1 MVHYELIQKIV
12 SETSPDKRVS
22 VVLDAIREQV
32 GAKSVSLVLKHVTGT
47 EPMLWHSPA
56 DTPPFKNPRVL
67 SEVLSVAANMGKDA
81 GVYSFKYG
89 DIMPL
94 SAPDGW
100 VALLVFQGISDKTSV
115 PNPIDKATGLLEL
128 IVENLCFKF
137 AEQQASDLASRH
149 IEEIAAIYEVGR
161 VVDSADSKTVFD
173 LIVNKAASVMN
184 AQTCSLM
191 LVDEQDGS
199 LVIEASYGLG
209 SDIVKGTR
217 VRFGE
222 GIAGGVA
229 ASGKPAL
236 ITDVSRDERFRDRVT
251 PRENVSGSMCVP
263 LKSRDGVVKGVL
275 SIRRHYPN
283 PPFTQNDLTLFCV
296 FATHAALAIENAE
309 LYARLQQKV
318 HEVSTISHVLQ
329 VINSTL
335 DLDQVLE
342 RIVSSIIEVVGF
354 DRCCL
359 YLVDPRTNE
368 LVAGARHGYKPGDAV
383 ADRVKFGEGVI
394 GLTAKERIPI
404 FSREVVSGADKPG
417 GPEERSLQEMSEFLV
432 VPIVVRDSCI
442 GVVVVDN
449 ALTNRPIKD
458 ANIEMLSA
466 FVNQAGIAVENA
478 RLYEAMEQK
487 YAELNAL
494 YEHSRAISAAYG
506 LDSASEVLT
515 STASRMLQ
523 CEGAGLLLFDPQ
535 REKLKL
541 FAPVGLV
548 REVVNQIEPYLSER
562 EFVQYVRDSRTPVVV
577 SGDDSA
583 LPSGLL
589 NVFQRVFDLGRW
601 SLLCVPVVAE
611 ASSIGLLVL
620 ARKSDERFQGVDI
633 KLVTILTAHASTVLK
648 KAVEYEHRMQ
658 QRVFELTTLYEFS
671 RRVSAASNLEE
682 ALDSILSVVAQMVD
696 CDELFIYAVDYERN
710 VATVKAS
717 KFMSEPSP
725 LPPEEPLD
733 GSGVISWVIKER
745 KALVSPDVRKDDRLA
760 GLASR
765 ESDVRSLMA
774 IPLIVHDE
782 VVGVLTVYSRRP
794 SQYSEEQ
801 VRVLSVIASQGAA
814 IYRELEALSTLTNYT
829 DNILSSVAAGIVT
842 LDTEGTIL
850 TWNAAAERIVGIR
863 GDRVVGSDY
872 REVLSRLAISDTD
885 KQTVEK
891 AIEQVYRT
899 GETYQGYKLCFHPH
913 NRPEVFLNMSISLL
927 RDNEGDQLGVVLIF
941 EDITRE
947 IRLEEDFRRM
957 RELAAVGQL
966 AATIAHELRNPLSS
980 IKGAAQ
986 FLQKEYEDHPSIV
999 EFLSI
1004 IVEEVNGLSKLTTEF
1019 LEFARP
1025 LKLELGPVDINR
1037 LIEKTLQLMSVH
1049 IADSDVVVRQNL
1061 DPTLPAIEADAK
1073 QLEQVLKNIILNAL
1087 QAMPDGG
1094 VLTVETGPMPGGVYF
1109 AVTDTGVGIP
1119 DDKIDHIFQ
1128 PFVTTKTKGTGLG
1141 LSVVR
1146 KIVDNHGGKIE
1157 VATQLG
1163 KGSTFKV
1170 FLPKTAICPP
1180 IVDDVDAALERRTSS
1195 QLRAS

>member
-1 MVHYELIQKIV
+1 MRYELIQNIV
-12 SETSPDKRVS
+12 SEASPDKRIS

-32 GAKSVSLVLKHVTGT
+32 GAKSVSLVLRHVAGS
-47 EPMLWHSPA
+47 EPMVWHSPA
-56 DTPPFKNPRVL
+56 DAHPFQSPRIL
-67 SEVLSVAANMGKDA
+67 SEILSVSANRGRNA
-81 GVYSFKYG
+81 GVYSFRHG

-94 SAPDGW
+94 GAPEGW
-100 VALLVFQGISDKTSV
+100 IALLVFQEISDKASV
-115 PNPIDKATGLLEL
+115 PNSIDQVTGLLEL
-128 IVENLCFKF
+128 IIENLCFKL
-137 AEQQASDLASRH
+137 AEKQASDSASKR

-161 VVDSADSKTVFD
+161 VVDSGDSKTVFD
-173 LIVNKAASVMN
+173 LVVNKAASVMN

-217 VRFGE
+217 VKFGE
-222 GIAGGVA
+222 GIAGEVA
-229 ASGKPAL
+229 ASGRPAL
-236 ITDVSRDERFRDRVT
+236 ITDVSKDERFRDRIT
-251 PRENVSGSMCVP
+251 PRDNVSGSMCVP
-263 LKSRDGVVKGVL
+263 LKSRSGVVKGVL

-283 PPFTQNDLTLFCV
+283 PPFTQDDLTLFCV

-354 DRCCL
+354 DRCCM
-359 YLVDPRTNE
+359 YLVDHRTNE
-368 LVAGARHGYKPGDAV
+368 LVAGARHGYRTDDKI

-394 GLTAKERIPI
+394 GLTAKECIPI
-404 FSREVVSGADKPG
+404 FSREVVSCADSSGSSK
-417 GPEERSLQEMSEFLV
+417 ECSVREMYEFLA
-432 VPIVVRDSCI
+432 VPVVVRDSCI

-506 LDSASEVLT
+506 LEGASEVLT

-535 REKLKL
+535 WNKLAL

-548 REVVNQIEPYLSER
+548 KEVVNQIEPYLCER
-562 EFVQYVRDSRTPVVV
+562 ELMQYVCESRTPGVV
-577 SGDDSA
+577 SGNDSV
-583 LPSGLL
+583 LPSGLV
-589 NVFQRVFDLGRW
+589 NVFRKVFDLEKW
-601 SLLCVPVVAE
+601 SLLCVPVIAE

-620 ARKSDERFQGVDI
+620 VRRSEERFQGVDI

-648 KAVEYEHRMQ
+648 KAIEYERKMQ
-658 QRVFELTTLYEFS
+658 QRVFELTTLYKFS
-671 RRVSAASNLEE
+671 RRVSAARNLEE
-682 ALDSILSVVAQMVD
+682 ALDSILSVVVEMVD
-696 CDELFIYAVDYERN
+696 CDELFIYAVDYEKN

-717 KFMSEPSP
+717 KFRGEPSI

-733 GSGVISWVIKER
+733 GGGVISWVIKER

-760 GLASR
+760 DLASR

-782 VVGVLTVYSRRP
+782 VVGVLTVYNRRP

-850 TWNAAAERIVGIR
+850 TWNTAAERIVGIR
-863 GDRVVGSDY
+863 ADRVVGSDY
-872 REVLSRLAISDTD
+872 REVMSRLAISDTD

-891 AIEQVYRT
+891 AIEQVCRT
-899 GETYQGYKLCFHPH
+899 GKTYQGYKLCFHPH

-927 RDNEGDQLGVVLIF
+927 RSNEGDQLGIVLIF

-1025 LKLELGPVDINR
+1025 LKLELGPVDINK

-1049 IADSDVVVRQNL
+1049 IADSDVVVRQHL
-1061 DPTLPAIEADAK
+1061 DATLPTIEADAK
-1073 QLEQVLKNIILNAL
+1073 QLEQVLKNIVLNAL

-1094 VLTVETGPMPGGVYF
+1094 VLTVETGPVPGGVYF
-1109 AVTDTGVGIP
+1109 AVTDTGIGIP
-1119 DDKIDHIFQ
+1119 DDKIEHIFQ

-1146 KIVDNHGGKIE
+1146 KIVGNHGGKIE

-1170 FLPKTAICPP
+1170 CLPKTAVCPP
-1180 IVDDVDAALERRTSS
+1180 VVEDMDAALERRTPG